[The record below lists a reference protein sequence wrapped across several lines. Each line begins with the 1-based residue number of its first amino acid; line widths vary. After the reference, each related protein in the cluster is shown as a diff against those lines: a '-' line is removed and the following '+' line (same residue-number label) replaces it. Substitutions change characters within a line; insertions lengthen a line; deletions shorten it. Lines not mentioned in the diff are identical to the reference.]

1 MQAQLTMDAHRR
13 ELDATKAELQACR
26 EKLESALGEVQEKA
40 EHVQVMVSYFHNVVE
55 GQMKPQLLEAETT
68 ASQLHD
74 QVAALSND
82 LASVKSQLTQKT
94 KESEHLKEQVAALT
108 SELEAAKGEVSE
120 KNTATILLEDQ
131 VATLKTALHEKS
143 RADGNKMEWFWVCIV
158 SLVVAVV
165 AHAWSLLVAVM
176 SWTWMFAMSACPK
189 VKTWSTAVIAT
200 DKATDKV
207 TDKNDQDV
215 KREQWSVGRMS
226 VVGLLLVGVGVLVF
240 LGVTTIATKDGT
252 LTHPLHDVT
261 SGPLPWM
268 PSGLAGDA
276 IPMVVDGTSS
286 EPLFADT
293 TVFSPVDDGDETQD
307 DDPEEN
313 ELVGSMVGTAFG
325 VATTTAGCV

>member
-13 ELDATKAELQACR
+13 ELQACR

-40 EHVQVMVSYFHNVVE
+40 EHVQVMVSYFNDVVD

-68 ASQLHD
+68 ASQLRD

-143 RADGNKMEWFWVCIV
+143 RADGNKMCIV

-165 AHAWSLLVAVM
+165 A
-176 SWTWMFAMSACPK
+176 
-189 VKTWSTAVIAT
+189 
-200 DKATDKV
+200 
-207 TDKNDQDV
+207 
-215 KREQWSVGRMS
+215 
-226 VVGLLLVGVGVLVF
+226 
-240 LGVTTIATKDGT
+240 
-252 LTHPLHDVT
+252 
-261 SGPLPWM
+261 
-268 PSGLAGDA
+268 
-276 IPMVVDGTSS
+276 
-286 EPLFADT
+286 
-293 TVFSPVDDGDETQD
+293 
-307 DDPEEN
+307 
-313 ELVGSMVGTAFG
+313 
-325 VATTTAGCV
+325 

>member
-1 MQAQLTMDAHRR
+1 MTMQAQLTMDAHRR

-40 EHVQVMVSYFHNVVE
+40 EHVQVMVSYFNDVVD

-68 ASQLHD
+68 ASQLRD

-143 RADGNKMEWFWVCIV
+143 RADGNKMCIV

-165 AHAWSLLVAVM
+165 ALSCV
-176 SWTWMFAMSACPK
+176 SEG
-189 VKTWSTAVIAT
+189 
-200 DKATDKV
+200 
-207 TDKNDQDV
+207 QDV
-215 KREQWSVGRMS
+215 VYGR
-226 VVGLLLVGVGVLVF
+226 
-240 LGVTTIATKDGT
+240 
-252 LTHPLHDVT
+252 HRHRQ
-261 SGPLPWM
+261 
-268 PSGLAGDA
+268 GDRQ
-276 IPMVVDGTSS
+276 
-286 EPLFADT
+286 
-293 TVFSPVDDGDETQD
+293 GDRQE
-307 DDPEEN
+307 
-313 ELVGSMVGTAFG
+313 
-325 VATTTAGCV
+325 

>member
-1 MQAQLTMDAHRR
+1 MTMQAQLTMDAHRR

-40 EHVQVMVSYFHNVVE
+40 EHVQVMVSYFNDVVD

-68 ASQLHD
+68 ASQLRD

-143 RADGNKMEWFWVCIV
+143 RADGNKMCIV

-200 DKATDKV
+200 DKA

-276 IPMVVDGTSS
+276 IPM
-286 EPLFADT
+286 
-293 TVFSPVDDGDETQD
+293 
-307 DDPEEN
+307 
-313 ELVGSMVGTAFG
+313 
-325 VATTTAGCV
+325 